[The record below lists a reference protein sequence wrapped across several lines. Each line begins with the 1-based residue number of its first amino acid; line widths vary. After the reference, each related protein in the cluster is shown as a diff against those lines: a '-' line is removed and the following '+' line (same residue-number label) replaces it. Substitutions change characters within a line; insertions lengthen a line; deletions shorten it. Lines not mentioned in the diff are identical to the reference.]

1 MDSISVFVLHAGNLR
16 LLETL
21 IVKNVEFLKQMIGT
35 VQIIKTI
42 ICEHHHPA
50 LKALQ
55 QKGFDDMRWK
65 PAVSLNTNTRIKRMV
80 CLYRQKI
87 RYFSVHR

>member
-1 MDSISVFVLHAGNLR
+1 MDSISVFVLHPGNLR

-21 IVKNVEFLKQMIGT
+21 IVKTVEFLKQMIGT

-55 QKGFDDMRWK
+55 QKK
-65 PAVSLNTNTRIKRMV
+65 LLIKCSGTPPFR
-80 CLYRQKI
+80 LI
-87 RYFSVHR
+87 RTPV

>member
-1 MDSISVFVLHAGNLR
+1 MADGLYYSLCSSPGNLR

-21 IVKNVEFLKQMIGT
+21 IVKTVEFLKQMIGT
-35 VQIIKTI
+35 VKIIKTI

-55 QKGFDDMRWK
+55 QKKLSMKCSGTPPFRLIRT
-65 PAVSLNTNTRIKRMV
+65 SL
-80 CLYRQKI
+80 
-87 RYFSVHR
+87 